1 VSLVI
6 SNQGSDVELLVS
18 FFTSTMRVVGES
30 APFLLVGF
38 FLAGIFR
45 AAIPEQWVI
54 RMLGAD
60 RFRSVFLA
68 SLFGVPLPLCSCSVI
83 PAVVALRQK
92 GASRGASASFLI
104 STPET
109 GVDSISITYALMD
122 PIMTI
127 ARPVAAFVTALVTG
141 SMVNIWGGEE
151 TGEEAEAAAGG
162 EGGSGTGIEAEAT
175 ASCSCGDGCAEAIA
189 APQADAVV
197 ETSCGCED
205 TCHEEELD
213 PERSSPWRSLRDG
226 VRYAFGPLMDD
237 LAIWLLLGFAVSGA
251 IVAFIPEG
259 LLEQIPSGWIS
270 SGLMVIIGTP
280 VYICASAATP
290 VAAALIAKGLDPGA
304 ALVLL
309 LVGPATNATTI
320 LVVMRFMGRRILAI
334 YLVGVA
340 ASALLAGFI
349 INSVYNAATIDTAT
363 SVPVSLEEPLTPLKI
378 VAAIVL
384 IGLLMRSAL
393 RGLSV
398 RPEVTPAE
406 DLSGS

>member
-1 VSLVI
+1 
-6 SNQGSDVELLVS
+6 
-18 FFTSTMRVVGES
+18 MRVVGES